1 MVSFCAVIYAPELLD
16 EFSNVLL
23 QVISPLVSLF
33 LRRESWAQELLEE
46 LPVSVK
52 QNSNV
57 VFRQPNCRWS

>member
-1 MVSFCAVIYAPELLD
+1 MVSFCAVIYASELLD

-23 QVISPLVSLF
+23 QVICPLVSLF

-57 VFRQPNCRWS
+57 VFR